1 MKHRLIIPAAAGA
14 AIAMA
19 GSAAADMPTNS
30 SELYNYIPITVQ
42 NCMYDGHT
50 HEFVIYP
57 DSPSQS
63 ADNDQQ
69 KLDIAHGSS
78 AVLTCHDQKPG
89 TKCEV
94 KVHGSHNQYIVYSTI
109 TFYANNKMNYFIDA
123 NCAREHNAGPGQSD
137 VDEQGDNM
145 P

>member
-1 MKHRLIIPAAAGA
+1 MKPQPYLMAVVLLAVTAP
-14 AIAMA
+14 AIAE
-19 GSAAADMPTNS
+19 MPTNS

-57 DSPSQS
+57 DTSSQNP
-63 ADNDQQ
+63 DNDQQ

-78 AVLTCHDQKPG
+78 GVLTCRDQKPG
-89 TKCEV
+89 TKCLV
-94 KVHGSHNQYIVYSTI
+94 KVHGTPNQYVAYTTI
-109 TFYANNKMNYFIDA
+109 TFYANNKMNMFIDSD
-123 NCAREHNAGPGQSD
+123 CSREHHAGSGETT
-137 VDEQGDNM
+137 VDDDGDDM

>member
-1 MKHRLIIPAAAGA
+1 MKLPPFFVAVLPVVLAGPATAE
-14 AIAMA
+14 I
-19 GSAAADMPTNS
+19 PTNS

-57 DSPSQS
+57 DSATQNT
-63 ADNDQQ
+63 DNDQQ

-78 AVLTCHDQKPG
+78 AVLTCHDQSPG
-89 TKCEV
+89 TKCLV
-94 KVHGSHNQYIVYSTI
+94 KVHGTPNQYVAYTTI
-109 TFYANNKMNYFIDA
+109 TFYANNKMNYFIDTD
-123 NCAREHNAGPGQSD
+123 CSREQNAGPGETT
-137 VDEQGDNM
+137 VDDDGDDM